1 MVRGFDAIPPFA
13 QLRANLPLPMNRT
26 YPPGPAVEAL
36 VRGVR
41 RRAPRV
47 CGQRWLPLMQV
58 IRGLAPSV
66 FGRIGQKQLGE
77 LEPIFAE
84 IGIGA
89 TQPVGPGGSAGA
101 TPAQPTG

>member
-1 MVRGFDAIPPFA
+1 
-13 QLRANLPLPMNRT
+13 
-26 YPPGPAVEAL
+26 
-36 VRGVR
+36 
-41 RRAPRV
+41 
-47 CGQRWLPLMQV
+47 V

-66 FGRIGQKQLGE
+66 FGRVGQKQLGE

-101 TPAQPTG
+101 MPAQPTG